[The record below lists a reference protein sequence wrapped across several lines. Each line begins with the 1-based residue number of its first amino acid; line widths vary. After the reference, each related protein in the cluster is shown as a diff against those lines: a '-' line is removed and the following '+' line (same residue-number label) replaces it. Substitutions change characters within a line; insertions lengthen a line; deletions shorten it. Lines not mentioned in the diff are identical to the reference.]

1 LLLNAGADDTD
12 DFSDGIMPADGAMN
26 NKQGPFIN
34 TVATRDSY
42 E

>member
-1 LLLNAGADDTD
+1 MLAMTPTMPQMQSG
-12 DFSDGIMPADGAMN
+12 PADSTKTTAMN
-26 NKQGPFIN
+26 NKQSPFIN